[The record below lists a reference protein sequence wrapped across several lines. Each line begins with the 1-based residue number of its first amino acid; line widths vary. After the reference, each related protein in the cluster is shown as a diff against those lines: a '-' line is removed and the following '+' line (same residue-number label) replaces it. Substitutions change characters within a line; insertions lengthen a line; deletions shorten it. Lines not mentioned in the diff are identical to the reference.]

1 MLLPAPAD
9 VRRKVLSSLS
19 LDGREDV
26 CSPPPLMGEG
36 RGATSSPLMLKRDP
50 LILPLSGGDSEGVV
64 DGFSGTPC
72 VLASLA
78 RVPLA
83 SRRGEGLSAG

>member
-1 MLLPAPAD
+1 MCSPSAAD
-9 VRRKVLSSLS
+9 VRRKV
-19 LDGREDV
+19 R
-26 CSPPPLMGEG
+26 PP
-36 RGATSSPLMLKRDP
+36 SPLMLKRGP